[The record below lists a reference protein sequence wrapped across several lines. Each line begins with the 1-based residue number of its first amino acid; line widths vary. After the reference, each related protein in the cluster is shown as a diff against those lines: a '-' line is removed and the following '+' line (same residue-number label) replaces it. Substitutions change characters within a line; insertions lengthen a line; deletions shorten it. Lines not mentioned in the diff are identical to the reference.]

1 MLNYSNILG
10 GHHLEPHPRG
20 RTSAAGFEDSTSVH
34 PVGCARKEAEKIGR
48 QSCQESGWSHTWLP
62 RSCEHPLF
70 KDVVDTS
77 NK

>member
-48 QSCQESGWSHTWLP
+48 QSCQESGWSHTC
-62 RSCEHPLF
+62 RSYLGLVNTHYL
-70 KDVVDTS
+70 KT
-77 NK
+77 